1 MNPTRLLTTA
11 LAVTLLLARTAVA
24 AGPAL
29 KAVDPWVREAPPGMT
44 VLAAFMVLRN
54 DSDQPLQ
61 VVQVSSPQFGH
72 VEMHRTVVS
81 EGVARMLKQ
90 EQLEV
95 PARGRLTLAPGGY
108 HLMLFDPT
116 APLRAGDTVHLIL
129 RLRHGGELD
138 VTAPVRKGA
147 KGMGGMMHQHP

>member
-1 MNPTRLLTTA
+1 MNPVRLLTTA
-11 LAVTLLLARTAVA
+11 LAVTLLLVRTAAA

-44 VLAAFMVLRN
+44 VLAAFMVLSN
-54 DSDQPLQ
+54 DSDQALQ
-61 VVQVSSPQFGH
+61 VVRVSSPDFGH

-81 EGVARMLKQ
+81 EGMARMLKQ

-129 RLRHGGELD
+129 HLRHGAELD

-147 KGMGGMMHQHP
+147 KGMGGMMHPHP